1 MPTSRKA
8 DYSGR
13 AFAVPMG
20 LILGLIVAYWLLT
33 DWHALPRLISSTVAA
48 FS

>member
-1 MPTSRKA
+1 MPTTRKA
-8 DYSGR
+8 GYGGR

-20 LILGLIVAYWLLT
+20 LILGLLVAYFLLT
-33 DWHALPRLISSTVAA
+33 EWHSVRRLISSAIAA

>member
-1 MPTSRKA
+1 MPTSRKT

-20 LILGLIVAYWLLT
+20 LILGLLVAYWLLS
-33 DWHALPRLISSTVAA
+33 DWQALPRLIKSAVST
-48 FS
+48 FI

>member
-1 MPTSRKA
+1 MPISRKA
-8 DYSGR
+8 DYSTR

-20 LILGLIVAYWLLT
+20 LIVGLVFAYWLLT
-33 DWHALPRLISSTVAA
+33 DWHALPRLISTTVAA

>member
-33 DWHALPRLISSTVAA
+33 NWHVLPRLISLTVAA

>member
-8 DYSGR
+8 VYSGR

-20 LILGLIVAYWLLT
+20 LILGLLVAYWLLT
-33 DWHALPRLISSTVAA
+33 DWHALPRLMSNTLAA

>member
-13 AFAVPMG
+13 TFAVPMG
-20 LILGLIVAYWLLT
+20 LILGLIVFYWVLV
-33 DWHALPRLISSTVAA
+33 DWHALPRLFSLA
-48 FS
+48 FASFG

>member
-1 MPTSRKA
+1 MPISRKA
-8 DYSGR
+8 EYSGR

-20 LILGLIVAYWLLT
+20 LILGLLVAYWLLT
-33 DWHALPRLISSTVAA
+33 DWHALPRLISSAVAT

>member
-8 DYSGR
+8 VYSGR
-13 AFAVPMG
+13 SFAIPMG
-20 LILGLIVAYWLLT
+20 LILGLLVAYWLLT
-33 DWHALPRLISSTVAA
+33 DWHALPRLMANTLAA

>member
-1 MPTSRKA
+1 MPMSRKA

-13 AFAVPMG
+13 AFAVPVG
-20 LILGLIVAYWLLT
+20 LILGLLVAYWLLA
-33 DWHALPRLISSTVAA
+33 DWQALPLLIKSAVTA